1 VGRATAVLVSEI
13 SRAFEAAGEE
23 ADKTWLNPCLR
34 AAVPTVANPIIASM
48 RAKLEVCRNGHCLG
62 R

>member
-1 VGRATAVLVSEI
+1 VLVSEI

-34 AAVPTVANPIIASM
+34 AAVPTVANPI
-48 RAKLEVCRNGHCLG
+48 
-62 R
+62 